1 MAETMIKADIYF
13 FEVFQITRLQLFEI
27 IDELFV
33 NTVVICHHEKLY
45 TGDSIM
51 SDLIKRLAEIVG
63 PAHVSDA
70 PEECYLYSMDPG
82 TMPAAPPDAVVMPA
96 DTNEVSRVMRLASE
110 MKVPV
115 VPMGAGLVLSGLT
128 RALKGGIVMDLKR
141 MNRIVSVN
149 PSSRY
154 AVVEAGVSQ
163 GMLKAYL
170 EKHYPGLKHS
180 MPDAPPIATIGGNVA
195 IHGSGHLSVMAGF
208 HSDMLNGME
217 VVLPTGDVVRT
228 GSCSVSS
235 DWFARAPLPD
245 LSGLFLGWSGTT
257 GVITKLA
264 IKLFPN
270 YRHNDV
276 LIFVCEDA
284 DLMPDI
290 ISRLTSAQAA
300 EDMTPWMTPK
310 PLWAKG
316 FLHINIAY
324 GGHTKNELLFR
335 RNLLRASVKDY
346 MDKKVAG
353 FLPMPPPQKKRFMAL
368 PSPDLARFAD
378 VKKGG
383 GFEYVGAIMGIEHF
397 PEAYRAGLEIA
408 EKHKVTWSMGARIIG
423 AGHCMMFFY
432 AYAFN
437 RADKEDIARAQ
448 AALEETN
455 AAALAIGGIP
465 WKAEAPAQKQI
476 IEKMDDS
483 TFALMNRIRGILD
496 PAGIMNPGN
505 WEKSNEI

>member
-1 MAETMIKADIYF
+1 M
-13 FEVFQITRLQLFEI
+13 
-27 IDELFV
+27 
-33 NTVVICHHEKLY
+33 N
-45 TGDSIM
+45 
-51 SDLIKRLAEIVG
+51 DLINRLAAIVG
-63 PAHVSDA
+63 PAHVSA
-70 PEECYLYSMDPG
+70 AAEELYFYSMDPG

-96 DTNEVSRVMRLASE
+96 DVSEVSRVMALATE
-110 MKVPV
+110 LGVPV

-128 RALKGGIVMDLKR
+128 RALKGGIIMDMKR
-141 MNRIVSVN
+141 MNRVISVN
-149 PSSRY
+149 PASRY
-154 AVVEAGVSQ
+154 AVVEAGTSQ
-163 GMLKAYL
+163 GMLQAFLK
-170 EKHYPGLKHS
+170 KHHPGLKHS
-180 MPDAPPIATIGGNVA
+180 MPDAPPIATIGGNIA
-195 IHGSGHLSVMAGF
+195 IHGSGHLSVLAGF

-217 VVLPTGDVVRT
+217 VVLPTGEIVHT

-257 GVITKLA
+257 GVITKLS
-264 IKLFPN
+264 IKLFPK
-270 YRHNDV
+270 YKYNDL

-310 PLWAKG
+310 PLWANG
-316 FLHINIAY
+316 FLHINMTY
-324 GGHTKNELLFR
+324 GGHTKEELTFR
-335 RNLLRASVKDY
+335 RNLLRASVREYLDQKI
-346 MDKKVAG
+346 AG
-353 FLPMPPPQKKRFMAL
+353 FLPMPPPQKKRFMTL

-383 GFEYVGAIMGIEHF
+383 GFEYVGAIMAIEHF
-397 PEAYRAGLEIA
+397 PEAYRAGLSIA
-408 EKHKVTWSMGARIIG
+408 EKHNVIWSMGARIIG

-437 RADKEDIARAQ
+437 RADEQDVARAQ

-455 AAALAIGGIP
+455 SAALLIGGIP

-476 IEKMDDS
+476 MEKMDAS
-483 TFALMNRIRGILD
+483 TFALMNRIRGTLD
-496 PAGIMNPGN
+496 PKGIMNPGN
-505 WEKSNEI
+505 WEN